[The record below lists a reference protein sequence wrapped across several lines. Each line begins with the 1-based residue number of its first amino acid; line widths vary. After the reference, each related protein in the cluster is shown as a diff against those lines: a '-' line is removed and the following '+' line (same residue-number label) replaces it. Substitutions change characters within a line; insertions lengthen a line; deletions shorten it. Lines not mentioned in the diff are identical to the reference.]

1 MADIAQ
7 DLANIKSAIYGEE
20 VRGSIHDAIRDINN
34 EVISSNTKSDNAVST
49 ANTAAQSASNAAT
62 SATASEQAAQAAQ
75 TAAENAE
82 ARNETNVTAAEQA
95 AQAAQTAAETAR
107 SRAETLSGSAAASA
121 TSAANS
127 ATAARQAASEARHIV
142 YDDLSSENIPV
153 YLADPDYMVSTA
165 IGDLTA
171 KINTQTISVTFTN
184 LSFTQSGTK
193 YVSMI
198 QDEDLTA
205 AMKPG
210 YVIFNAATN
219 ISGLAIEVFDGYMV
233 FELAEEPTTPI
244 SGEVFLHRIGDGD
257 GSGESGGPTYQNYEI
272 SVVGESLV
280 ILDV

>member
-7 DLANIKSAIYGEE
+7 DLANIKSAVYGEE

-49 ANTAAQSASNAAT
+49 ANNAASSASASAASAAQTAAQ
-62 SATASEQAAQAAQ
+62 TASAVQAAQ
-75 TAAENAE
+75 TAAESARDDAQTAKDQAE
-82 ARNETNVTAAEQA
+82 T
-95 AQAAQTAAETAR
+95 AQTAAETAR

-142 YDDLSSENIPV
+142 YDDISSENIPV
-153 YLADPDYMVSTA
+153 YLADPDYMISTA

-257 GSGESGGPTYQNYEI
+257 GSGESGGPTYQNYNI
-272 SVVGESLV
+272 SVIGESLV